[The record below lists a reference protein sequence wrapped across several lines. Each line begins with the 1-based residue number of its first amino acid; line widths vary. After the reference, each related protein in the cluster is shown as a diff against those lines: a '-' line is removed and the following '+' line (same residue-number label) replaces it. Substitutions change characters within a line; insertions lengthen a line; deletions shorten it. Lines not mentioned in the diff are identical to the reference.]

1 MILKNNLLI
10 YIFLVYFFY
19 FDFAICMDFYKFKT
33 FSKNN
38 YFFVEN
44 RNSYNN
50 NKNLKIS
57 EKVLS
62 FLETLLIKQKDAK
75 IDDEIKSEII
85 HDPNEKSKFSNYE
98 DFIPF
103 DEAELK
109 ILDKVE
115 NKKIN
120 IIVKKNQ
127 KYIFNDLQIKLE
139 KCLSSKEYNSES
151 IINLEILNKFDK
163 KEIFNGWI
171 FSKYPNLTYIDH
183 KKFDFIV
190 AKCI

>member
-38 YFFVEN
+38 YFF
-44 RNSYNN
+44 
-50 NKNLKIS
+50 
-57 EKVLS
+57 
-62 FLETLLIKQKDAK
+62 LETLLIKQKDAK
-75 IDDEIKSEII
+75 IDNEIKSEII

-183 KKFDFIV
+183 KKFDFIL